1 MVTKPGSFLLN
12 KSQCPNEV
20 MVKPS
25 ASTLMAIIR
34 RIARG
39 MKAARKAEK
48 LKMKESKDHTVE
60 NSMRYMTWSRCACGS
75 SESASF
81 LMFDFIMVLIFFLW

>member
-1 MVTKPGSFLLN
+1 MVTKPDNFLLN

-20 MVKPS
+20 MLKPS

-39 MKAARKAEK
+39 MRLARKVEK
-48 LKMKESKDHTVE
+48 LKMKESKNHRVE
-60 NSMRYMTWSRCACGS
+60 NSMRYRTWSRCACGS
-75 SESASF
+75 SASTSF
-81 LMFDFIMVLIFFLW
+81 LTFDFILVLIFFLW

>member
-1 MVTKPGSFLLN
+1 MLTKPGHNFLLN

-20 MVKPS
+20 MLKPS
-25 ASTLMAIIR
+25 VNTLMASIR

-39 MKAARKAEK
+39 MRLARKGEK
-48 LKMKESKDHTVE
+48 LKMKESRNHTVE

-75 SESASF
+75 SAST
-81 LMFDFIMVLIFFLW
+81 